1 MGANTRIQWVH
12 KKMSTNS
19 FPNAQRIAERFGISH
34 RQAQRDLDYL
44 RRELGAP
51 IAYNKQKKGFYYTK
65 PFSLPLLISSDND
78 EVYLPEIFNVHSAQ
92 ELAADASVIQMQ
104 IPYSATVEIPNK
116 LTALELSAYIVS
128 KEPHNRYVCEFHS
141 IEKFLGMLLS
151 MEADF
156 RLIEPYWLR
165 EKIVRNANRVLQNN
179 SAAPHRTETDEDGS
193 SMSENEANGTA

>member
-12 KKMSTNS
+12 KKMTVNS

-44 RRELGAP
+44 KRELGAP

-65 PFSLPLLISSDND
+65 PFVLPLLISSDND
-78 EVYLPEIFNVHSAQ
+78 EVYMPEIFNARSAQ

-116 LTALELSAYIVS
+116 LTALELSAYIVA

-141 IEKFLGMLLS
+141 IEKFLGMLLA

-165 EKIVRNANRVLQNN
+165 EKIVRNATRVLKNN
-179 SAAPHRTETDEDGS
+179 AEAAVATEDEQAPKLEEDAS
-193 SMSENEANGTA
+193 I